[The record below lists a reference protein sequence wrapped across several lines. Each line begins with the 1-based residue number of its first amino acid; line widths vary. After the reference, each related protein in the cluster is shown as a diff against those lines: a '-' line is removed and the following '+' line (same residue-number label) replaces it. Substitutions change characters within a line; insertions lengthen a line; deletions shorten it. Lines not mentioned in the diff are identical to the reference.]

1 MSSSIRIICFIFP
14 EKPYEGQ
21 GLLRIYLFYLFT
33 GFFVRTL
40 VVSRFFAECCI
51 IFFPQGSQAKLHS
64 LTPAQKAYMS
74 SLSQGL
80 DTIESAEK
88 DLGTP
93 AQIPAL
99 GSDPVSPFYA

>member
-1 MSSSIRIICFIFP
+1 M
-14 EKPYEGQ
+14 
-21 GLLRIYLFYLFT
+21 LNVALF
-33 GFFVRTL
+33 V
-40 VVSRFFAECCI
+40 
-51 IFFPQGSQAKLHS
+51 FPQGSQAKLHS
-64 LTPAQKAYMS
+64 LTPAQKAYMG

-99 GSDPVSPFYA
+99 GSDPVSPCYLLWRRLLLDDNL

>member
-1 MSSSIRIICFIFP
+1 
-14 EKPYEGQ
+14 
-21 GLLRIYLFYLFT
+21 
-33 GFFVRTL
+33 
-40 VVSRFFAECCI
+40 
-51 IFFPQGSQAKLHS
+51 
-64 LTPAQKAYMS
+64 MS

-99 GSDPVSPFYA
+99 GSDPVSPCYPLWKRLLMGDNL